1 MMNNKNKK
9 KKKKSQMPTSA
20 CGILAFTGHKHSK
33 SFCLYTQI
41 PCGKQFKIC

>member
-9 KKKKSQMPTSA
+9 KKKKSEMPTSA

-33 SFCLYTQI
+33 SFGLYT
-41 PCGKQFKIC
+41 